1 MIADRIDPHTLPPW
15 NGWRAGDPSYDGAV
29 TLTLHRLPVPASMV
43 DRGIDDL
50 LVYRVPLTV
59 RFRRID
65 VRDGLLLHGP
75 SGWGETSPFWD
86 YDAAE
91 SSAWLRA
98 GIEGATSSL
107 PDPLRDSIPVNVTV
121 PVVDPGQAYRIVSS
135 SGCAT
140 AKVKVADPRSRL
152 SADCARV
159 EAVRDALGAGGRI
172 RIDANA
178 AWTVDEAVAA
188 ITELAAAA
196 GELEYA
202 EQPCPSI
209 ADLAAVRR
217 RVDVPIAADES
228 VRRAED
234 PLAVARAGAAD
245 LIIVK
250 AQPLGGVLRALQ
262 VVEEAGLPAV
272 VSSAL
277 DTSVG
282 IGLAAHLAA
291 AMPRLDHAC
300 GLATTRLF
308 TGDVTPDPLLP
319 QNGSIPVRRV
329 TVDTSGVTEGG
340 RELCGRWAAR
350 LDEMA
355 EALDD

>member
-1 MIADRIDPHTLPPW
+1 MTLI
-15 NGWRAGDPSYDGAV
+15 
-29 TLTLHRLPVPASMV
+29 LHRLPVPARLV

-75 SGWGETSPFWD
+75 AGWGETSPFWD

-98 GIEGATSSL
+98 GLEGATSSL
-107 PDPLRDSIPVNVTV
+107 PDPLRDRIPVNATV
-121 PVVDPGQAYRIVSS
+121 PVVDPGQAHRIVAS

-152 SADCARV
+152 SADCARL
-159 EAVRDALGAGGRI
+159 EAVRDALGPDGRI

-188 ITELAAAA
+188 IGELRRAA

-202 EQPCPSI
+202 EQPCPSV

-250 AQPLGGVLRALQ
+250 AQPLGGVRRALR
-262 VVEEAGLPAV
+262 VVEEAGLPAI

-277 DTSVG
+277 DTGVG

-291 AMPRLDHAC
+291 ALPRLDHAC

-308 TGDVTPDPLLP
+308 TGDVTEASITPE
-319 QNGSIPVRRV
+319 NGSIPVRRAE
-329 TVDTSGVTEGG
+329 VDTSGVQTGDE
-340 RELCGRWAAR
+340 ELCARWAAR
-350 LDEMA
+350 LAEMM
-355 EALDD
+355 EALDA